1 MRNKRNSIII
11 TGICLAVVL
20 VAGWLLVKN
29 IGLPGGR
36 PLTTLSP
43 QGRKSQDIQNLII
56 PVFAIAGVVFVLV
69 EVGIVWLVTRFRRT
83 SDDVDGVDEPTQLH
97 GNTKVEIGWTLAPA
111 LLLAVL
117 AVFNVNTILRMDDA
131 EDPIDITVI
140 GQQWWWEYR
149 YDLDDDGAPDIITAT
164 EAAIP
169 INRDIRFRIQSNDV
183 IHSFWIP
190 ALAGKM
196 DAVPGRT
203 HERVMEA
210 SKVGLYQGQCTEY
223 CGLSHGL
230 MRMQVKALTAE
241 DYDTWIK
248 EMTTVPEQPDPS
260 NTLAVAGQSL
270 FVAQCSFCHQ
280 VNGITPT
287 SKAPFTYG
295 EVPDPDYGKT
305 VDITMA
311 SGNAPNLT
319 HMMMRDY
326 FVGGLLPLY
335 ENLPAGDGRLEGI
348 SDVEAVP
355 SGTPD
360 ENNIKRWLRNP
371 EEVKPMNPNNNQ
383 GMPNYNL
390 SEDQIAQLT
399 AYLLTLK

>member
-1 MRNKRNSIII
+1 VRNKRNSIII
-11 TGICLAVVL
+11 TGVSLAVVL
-20 VAGWLLVKN
+20 VTGWLLVRN
-29 IGLPGGR
+29 IGLRGGR

-43 QGRKSQDIQNLII
+43 QGTKSQDIQNLII
-56 PVFAIAGVVFVLV
+56 PVFIIAGIVFVLV
-69 EVGIVWLVTRFRRT
+69 EVGIVWLVTRFRRNST
-83 SDDVDGVDEPTQLH
+83 DRDGVDEPTQLH
-97 GNTKVEIGWTLAPA
+97 GNTKLEIGWTIVPA
-111 LLLAVL
+111 VLLAVL
-117 AVFNVNTILRMDDA
+117 AVPNVNTILRMDDA
-131 EDPIDITVI
+131 VDPIDITVI

-169 INRDIRFRIQSNDV
+169 VGRDVRFKIQSNDV

-210 SKVGLYQGQCTEY
+210 KEVGIYEGQCTEY

-230 MRMQVKALTAE
+230 MRMQVKALTEA
-241 DYDTWIK
+241 DYETWIAQ
-248 EMTTVPEQPDPS
+248 MTTVPEQPDPS
-260 NTLAVAGQSL
+260 DTLAVAGQTL

-280 VNGITPT
+280 VDGVTPT
-287 SKAPFTYG
+287 SKSPFTYST
-295 EVPDPDYGKT
+295 VPDPDYGKT
-305 VDITMA
+305 VQITMA

-319 HMMMRDY
+319 KMMMRQH

-335 ENLPAGDGRLEGI
+335 EGEQTA
-348 SDVEAVP
+348 EAIP

-371 EEVKPMNPNNNQ
+371 EEIKPMNPNNNQ

-399 AYLLTLK
+399 AYLITLK